1 VAGADCVGVATA
13 PIRPRHSFR
22 GGDDNYLWLC
32 SLWYGRFPRTSIS
45 RHSLTEGEG
54 TPLKMASRDSGGKKR
69 PPANELLQRLSPRD
83 FALISP
89 YLDQVDVSADRV
101 LYNPGDQVENV
112 HFPCGASVAA
122 FVIAIEDGR
131 EFDAA
136 LIGREGAAGGIVSHG
151 SLPAFS
157 RITVR
162 FAGTFARLPV
172 ARLEAAKG
180 RSRTLAGLFARYA
193 DCLLSQILQSTAC
206 NATHSIEQW
215 AAKWMIA
222 AAERTGLHRWP
233 LRMSSLGCFWVLDE
247 AMRAGSSKSSRQR
260 A

>member
-1 VAGADCVGVATA
+1 
-13 PIRPRHSFR
+13 
-22 GGDDNYLWLC
+22 
-32 SLWYGRFPRTSIS
+32 
-45 RHSLTEGEG
+45 
-54 TPLKMASRDSGGKKR
+54 
-69 PPANELLQRLSPRD
+69 
-83 FALISP
+83 
-89 YLDQVDVSADRV
+89 
-101 LYNPGDQVENV
+101 V
-112 HFPCGASVAA
+112 HFPCGPSVAA

-162 FAGTFARLPV
+162 FAGPFARLPV
-172 ARLEAAKG
+172 ARLEAAKA

-193 DCLLSQILQSTAC
+193 DCLLALILQLTAC
-206 NATHSIEQW
+206 NATHSIEQR

-222 AAERTGLHRWP
+222 AAERTGLERVP
-233 LRMSSLGCFWVLDE
+233 LTHEQLGMLLGVGRSYASRVVQKFKAARLVETRRKAFLVKNAE
-247 AMRAGSSKSSRQR
+247 GLRAK

>member
-1 VAGADCVGVATA
+1 MATRQSAGK
-13 PIRPRHSFR
+13 
-22 GGDDNYLWLC
+22 
-32 SLWYGRFPRTSIS
+32 
-45 RHSLTEGEG
+45 TE
-54 TPLKMASRDSGGKKR
+54 R
-69 PPANELLQRLSPRD
+69 PANGLLQRLSPRD
-83 FALISP
+83 FALIAP
-89 YLDQVDVSADRV
+89 HLDQFDASADSI
-101 LYNPGDQVENV
+101 LYNPGDQVESV
-112 HFPCGASVAA
+112 HFPCGSSVAA

-162 FAGTFARLPV
+162 FAGPFARLPV

-193 DCLLSQILQSTAC
+193 DCLLAQILQSTAC
-206 NATHSIEQW
+206 NATHSIEQR

-222 AAERTGLHRWP
+222 AAEHTGSERVP
-233 LRMSSLGCFWVLDE
+233 LTHEQLGMLLGVGRSYASRVVKKFKVARLVETRRKAFVIKNAEGLQTKACLCDTV
-247 AMRAGSSKSSRQR
+247 SKRHFEEVMDGLYPKDD
-260 A
+260 